1 MQFEW
6 DESKNKNNIKKHS
19 VCFEDAIPVFFDE
32 KALSFDDSRHNYEDG
47 QRMIIIGANTIDLLY
62 VAYADIEKDVIR
74 IISVRPAES
83 RDIKRYQRGY

>member
-32 KALSFDDSRHNYEDG
+32 KALSFEDSRHNSECIAFWQPCG
-47 QRMIIIGANTIDLLY
+47 
-62 VAYADIEKDVIR
+62 
-74 IISVRPAES
+74 
-83 RDIKRYQRGY
+83 